1 MISSGLVKLRCICVY
16 MIPNMWLYIACTVWN
31 SLSLNDWWVHIYIYT
46 FDWWTRFGFECWV
59 QASGRWMLASNNVF
73 CRRWTLSLCGKT
85 PSDFCGP
92 PVSSS
97 RNNSYPVYSL
107 RSSPFE
113 IGNHPQNPFSDI
125 HKHLRTF
132 CSPVVKNLGYTPE
145 TNIEPENDGLE
156 DDFPLPGVYSQVP
169 C

>member
-1 MISSGLVKLRCICVY
+1 MISFRLSQIEMYMCIYDTKYVTLHSMYC
-16 MIPNMWLYIACTVWN
+16 MEL
-31 SLSLNDWWVHIYIYT
+31 SLSQWLMSSYIYIYT

-73 CRRWTLSLCGKT
+73 CRRWTLSLCRKT

-113 IGNHPQNPFSDI
+113 IDNHPQNPFSDI

-145 TNIEPENDGLE
+145 D
-156 DDFPLPGVYSQVP
+156 
-169 C
+169 